1 MKPDLQYTVEEAD
14 IQADGKHVRLIARFE
29 GRYSHWR
36 DGGPRHIE
44 RMRLE
49 QAIQL
54 RDDLDELIQSLQPDT
69 DRSGGKER

>member
-1 MKPDLQYTVEEAD
+1 VKPDLRYTVEEAD
-14 IQADGKHVRLIARFE
+14 IQADGKHVRLISRFD
-29 GRYSHWR
+29 GPYSHYR

-49 QAIQL
+49 QAVQL

-69 DRSGGKER
+69 EKEAES